1 MSGTQLQSEDAPILD
16 AFVIAENRFMM
27 PLSGEK
33 N

>member
-1 MSGTQLQSEDAPILD
+1 MSGTHLQSEDAPILD

-27 PLSGEK
+27 LFFSEK